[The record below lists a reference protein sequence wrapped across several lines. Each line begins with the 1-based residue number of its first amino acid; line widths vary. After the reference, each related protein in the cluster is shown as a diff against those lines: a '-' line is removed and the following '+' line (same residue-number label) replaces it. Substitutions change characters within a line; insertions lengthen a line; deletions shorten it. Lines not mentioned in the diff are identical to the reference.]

1 MKRWLQLLALN
12 AVISCIPPLLL
23 MLFGG
28 WGRWRAL
35 MITFAYSYVFSN
47 VIGLI
52 SAGIMPMIAPRL
64 FCLPTLR
71 RWSSIAAL
79 LALVAVGGTALATA
93 LLVLIG
99 VVPFNEITVT
109 FRNSVKI
116 AVILTEA
123 FGIGSVVYASLRT
136 RLEATTLELRTRELE
151 KERAEK
157 LASDARL
164 ASLESRIHP
173 HFLFNALNS
182 VSALIREDPDRAE
195 QQVERISRF
204 LRFAID
210 QGGNGLVTVEQEMK
224 TVTDYLEIERTRF
237 GDRLRYDI
245 QVDAAVLAQA
255 VPPMAVQTLVEN
267 SVKYAVSPRRE
278 GGLIR
283 VRATREGG
291 HGFELTVWDDGPGFN
306 PEIRPS
312 GHGLD
317 LLEGRLA
324 VQYGSR
330 AAMRFANGTGM
341 TVTLEIPFA
350 EIPCARI
357 S

>member
-1 MKRWLQLLALN
+1 MKRWVQLLALN

-28 WGRWRAL
+28 WGRWQSL
-35 MITFAYSYVFSN
+35 VTTFAYSFTFSN
-47 VIGLI
+47 VIGMI
-52 SAGIMPMIAPRL
+52 SAGVMPVFAPRL
-64 FCLPTLR
+64 YGLPKCW
-71 RWSSIAAL
+71 RWPSIVGL
-79 LALVAVGGTALATA
+79 LALVAAVGTALATA

-99 VVPFNEITVT
+99 LVGIDEIAVT

-116 AVILTEA
+116 ALVLTEA
-123 FGIGSVVYASLRT
+123 FGIGSFVFASLRT

-151 KERAEK
+151 KQRAEK
-157 LASDARL
+157 LAADARL

-210 QGGNGLVTVEQEMK
+210 QGGNGLVTVEQEMR
-224 TVTDYLEIERTRF
+224 TVADYLEIERTRF
-237 GDRLRYDI
+237 GERLRYELN
-245 QVDAAVLAQA
+245 VDPAVLAQP

-283 VRATREGG
+283 VRAAREGDR
-291 HGFELTVWDDGPGFN
+291 GFEVSVWDDRPGFN
-306 PEIRPS
+306 QEMRPS

-330 AAMRFANGTGM
+330 AAMHFANGHGM
-341 TVTLEIPFA
+341 TVTLEIP
-350 EIPCARI
+350 CARI